1 MEWILQ
7 VVDEIDDAV
16 AAVWLCCIG
25 WGAEIGLLLAGGL
38 ALVAIGAAVAAG
50 AEVALILSALLV
62 LSVAALLKI
71 QGTMLP
77 ARR

>member
-16 AAVWLCCIG
+16 AAVRLCCIG
-25 WGAEIGLLLAGGL
+25 WAAEIGMLLAGGL
-38 ALVAIGAAVAAG
+38 AVVAIGAAVAAG
-50 AEVALILSALLV
+50 AEVALILGALLV
-62 LSVAALLKI
+62 LSLAAFLKI
-71 QGTMLP
+71 QGTMLS